1 VADVTSARI
10 ESHDFK
16 PSDHSLEC
24 AVDGIAEQDD
34 VLMKRDTRYA
44 AHQALLRTS
53 AAGLAASLVFSVMM
67 SAAQAQ
73 TTPLPRPAPKARNAA
88 SFQVAASETQPNRQP
103 AIITPVQQAQAPRQ
117 TKPPEPVIPD
127 PRRNKPASIFTTFDA
142 NQKAAAAKVS
152 AYLSNLSTLSG
163 NFVQVGPDGSK
174 TTGDFYIQK
183 PGKVRFEYDA
193 PTPLAMVSDGQS
205 LAVRDTKLATQ
216 DVYPLSQTPL
226 RYLLSDRIDLMKD
239 TNVVAV
245 TSDDLYTSVIIE
257 ERNAVVGTSRLMLM
271 IGTKD
276 GQLKQWTI
284 TDPQGYDTTVA
295 IYNLDT
301 VRKPDPGLFKID
313 FARYPSGGA
322 N

>member
-1 VADVTSARI
+1 
-10 ESHDFK
+10 
-16 PSDHSLEC
+16 
-24 AVDGIAEQDD
+24 
-34 VLMKRDTRYA
+34 MKRDIHHA
-44 AHQALLRTS
+44 AHQTLLRTG
-53 AAGLAASLVFSVMM
+53 AAGLAATFAVGLMM
-67 SAAQAQ
+67 TSAQAQ
-73 TTPLPRPAPKARNAA
+73 TPLPRPAPKARNAA
-88 SFQVAASETQPNRQP
+88 FQVAASETPPSRP
-103 AIITPVQQAQAPRQ
+103 PTAVQQAQAPRQ
-117 TKPPEPVIPD
+117 ITPPNPVIPD
-127 PRRNKPASIFTTFDA
+127 PRRNVPASIFMTFDA
-142 NQKAAAAKVS
+142 NQKASAAKVS
-152 AYLSNLSTLSG
+152 SYLSNLSNLSG

-193 PTPLAMVSDGQS
+193 PTPIAMVSDGQS

-216 DVYPLSQTPL
+216 DIYPLSQTPL

-245 TSDDLYTSVIIE
+245 TADDLYTSVIIE

-301 VRKPDPGLFKID
+301 TKRPDPALFKID
-313 FARYPSGGA
+313 FAKYPSGGA